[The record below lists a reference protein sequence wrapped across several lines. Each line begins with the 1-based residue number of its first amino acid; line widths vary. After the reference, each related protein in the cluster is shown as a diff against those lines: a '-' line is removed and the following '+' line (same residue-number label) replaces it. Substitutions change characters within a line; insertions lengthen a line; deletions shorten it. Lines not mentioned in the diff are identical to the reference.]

1 MTAELMARN
10 PVTNPTP
17 AEVFRKAREH
27 NITVM
32 EARRV
37 IIAANKVAAAVVTIP
52 TATRPIDVPN
62 YGLDPERNEQ
72 LIRKLAMLPDTLRHE
87 ILDGTNLKSME
98 GNPQQA
104 Q

>member
-37 IIAANKVAAAVVTIP
+37 IIAANKVKAAKLERLLTLV
-52 TATRPIDVPN
+52 D
-62 YGLDPERNEQ
+62 GLD
-72 LIRKLAMLPDTLRHE
+72 ATGPDWSAVREAQHLVKA
-87 ILDGTNLKSME
+87 LKAGS
-98 GNPQQA
+98 
-104 Q
+104 